1 MGKCKKCK
9 IKHQK
14 QQQTQQVQQE
24 QIQNQ
29 QKVLEE
35 GKGTV
40 KLINYHVDVVNKLVT
55 AKASTNVPD
64 SIWAVGA
71 YTLWQQKFDGTN
83 VIVGVIDTGIDAT
96 HPALA
101 GKLIK
106 RRDYVK
112 DGKTSLLF
120 HPHGTHVS
128 GTICADSNILKG
140 VAPKVKL
147 IDYRV
152 LNVNGSGT
160 FANVTKA
167 VIDAA
172 NDGCHI
178 INMSLGSS
186 SSYSPLQQAIKYAN
200 SKGVLVVCAAGN
212 EGPGKLSY
220 PGAYPEVVSVG
231 AVQFDSNT
239 GNITLPMTPWF
250 SNTNSQV
257 DLCADGWNTLSCI
270 PGNKYATYSGTSM
283 SSPMAAGFAALM
295 RCMLIA
301 KMKRVPTE
309 PELFA
314 VLRSNAVE
322 VSSLLISNPNLQG
335 SGFITVF
342 PEIPKKVNG
351 VWVLPSFL
359 NEAP

>member
-9 IKHQK
+9 NK
-14 QQQTQQVQQE
+14 QNQQQVQQSQQE
-24 QIQNQ
+24 LQNQ
-29 QKVLEE
+29 QELQK
-35 GKGTV
+35 GKEAI
-40 KLINYHVDVVNKLVT
+40 KLVNYHVDVTKKLIGT
-55 AKASTNVPD
+55 KASANVPD

-71 YTLWQQKFDGTN
+71 YTLWEQGFNGTN
-83 VIVGVIDTGIDAT
+83 VIVGVIDTGIDDT

-128 GTICADSNILKG
+128 GTIAADSNILKG

-186 SSYSPLQQAIKYAN
+186 SSYFPLQKAIQYAN

-231 AVQFDSNT
+231 AVQFDSST
-239 GNITLPMTPWF
+239 GQITLPMTPWF

-270 PGNKYATYSGTSM
+270 PGNKYATYSGSSM
-283 SSPMAAGFAALM
+283 SCGMISGFAALM
-295 RCMLIA
+295 RCMLIT
-301 KMKRVPTE
+301 KMKRAPTE

-351 VWVLPSFL
+351 VWVLPNFL